1 MIIWIPFA
9 AIYPVLQD
17 PGGVGL
23 MQDHLDPLD
32 SHPVLQDP
40 GGVVLVQDHQDP
52 IDSHPVL
59 QDPGGV

>member
-1 MIIWIPFA
+1 
-9 AIYPVLQD
+9 
-17 PGGVGL
+17 

-40 GGVVLVQDHQDP
+40 CGVVLVQDHQDP